1 MKVFKVIFD
10 LDDEMLKT
18 YAMCNFVFT
27 TDADKAVQFVKEKY
41 PNFQRLLYEDFGCI

>member
-1 MKVFKVIFD
+1 MKVFRVIFD

-18 YAMCNFVFT
+18 YAMCNFVLT
-27 TDADKAVQFVKEKY
+27 TDADKAVQFVKEKH